1 MRHARRIVDVFLV
14 AMVVEIVVW
23 QVVIPAV
30 YWLWPR

>member
-1 MRHARRIVDVFLV
+1 MSVRAAVDILL
-14 AMVVEIVVW
+14 ALMLIAIVVW